1 MKKTVLMAILASSL
15 FACNN
20 SDELETTLPPGER
33 IVTFSVKQSP
43 TSRSITDE
51 KGATEYAIIGSG
63 KLYFLDA
70 GYNSI
75 YQRQLTDAEVATLAN
90 TSSTASSGNTVTIT
104 GVPSTAQYLYFMANI
119 KTSVSQTFPAVEGTT
134 SADARLRLDLLQGD
148 GQKVPMSGL
157 SNAFVV
163 SGSNPLVFNTSV
175 ELTPVVSRVEVGQV
189 TYQNVNA
196 PGIAISTDFTGF
208 KLAGVFINNIN
219 QYVLLDGAPYLNAPV
234 NIVNQA
240 SWASSWATYFTNNVN
255 FPYYSGGSP
264 SSPSDWT
271 ANAFVNYCTPT
282 TTALSFYP
290 DLTNGATNVDPGV
303 TPKKAWAYQVC
314 PSTELP
320 NGQTTPVADIPHI
333 ILKLTDVTYVG
344 NPLGQPIQYVTI
356 TKYKDAS
363 NNPILQFK
371 KGNVYRI
378 ENLTFNH
385 TQATNKPYDSNITV
399 TATVSVKSWVINTVN
414 PVW

>member
-1 MKKTVLMAILASSL
+1 MKKTVLMALLASSL

-20 SDELETTLPPGER
+20 SDELEAPLTGESS
-33 IVTFSVKQSP
+33 VTFSVKQSP
-43 TSRSITDE
+43 TNRSVSDE

-70 GYNSI
+70 SYTSI

-90 TSSTASSGNTVTIT
+90 TSTTASSGNSVTIT
-104 GVPSTAQYLYFMANI
+104 GVPSAAKYLYFMANI
-119 KTSVSQTFPAVEGTT
+119 KTNVGQTFPAVEGTS
-134 SADARLRLDLLQGD
+134 SADARLRVDLLQGD
-148 GQKVPMSGL
+148 ALKVPMSGL

-163 SGSNPLVFNTSV
+163 SGSNPLAFTASV
-175 ELTPVVSRVEVGQV
+175 ELTPIVSRIEIDQV
-189 TYQNVNA
+189 TYQNANY
-196 PGIAISTDFTGF
+196 PGAAISTDFTGF
-208 KLAGVFINNIN
+208 KLGGVFINNIN

-264 SSPSDWT
+264 SSPADWT

-282 TTALSFYP
+282 TAALSFYP
-290 DLTNGATNVDPGV
+290 DQTNGATNVNPGT
-303 TPKKAWAYQVC
+303 TPKKTWAYQVC
-314 PSTELP
+314 PSTVP
-320 NGQTTPVADIPHI
+320 ASGQTTPVADIPHV
-333 ILKLTDVTYVG
+333 ILKLTDVTYVA

-356 TKYKDAS
+356 TKYKDGS
-363 NNPILQFK
+363 GNPILQFK

-399 TATVSVKSWVINTVN
+399 TATVSVKSWVINTIN
-414 PVW
+414 PAW